1 MPALRRHPLTGF
13 KYAQEGILH
22 CFRTQPNMRF
32 HFIMLVFVLIAGLTL
47 ELHVYELLS
56 LTFASTLV
64 IVMEMMNTAIE
75 KLVDL
80 VAENYNPV
88 AKLIKDVA
96 AAAVL
101 LAALNAVFAGVLVF
115 VLATKLGTVRDYMT
129 TSLTTEVAR
138 VVIIGLVLLTLIV
151 LISKLLSKTGTP
163 WHGGIVSGHSAI
175 GFLLAMTI
183 FFTTKNTLIA
193 FLAIL
198 LAILVAQSRV
208 EAGVHSIREVIL
220 GAMLAIVLTAVVY
233 KVMPHKKSA
242 PEPQPA
248 NHTFNLRKRPV
259 QVASDNF
266 NSSGFEGV
274 FSFG

>member
-1 MPALRRHPLTGF
+1 M
-13 KYAQEGILH
+13 
-22 CFRTQPNMRF
+22 
-32 HFIMLVFVLIAGLTL
+32 MLVCVLIAGLTL
-47 ELHVYELLS
+47 ELQVYELLS

-115 VLATKLGTVRDYMT
+115 VLASKLATVRDYMT
-129 TSLTTEVAR
+129 TSLTSEVAR

-151 LISKLLSKTGTP
+151 IISKLLSKTGTP

-233 KVMPHKKSA
+233 KVMPHKKA
-242 PEPQPA
+242 TTETRPA
-248 NHTFNLRKRPV
+248 SHSSNLSKQRLPLATTEFN
-259 QVASDNF
+259 A
-266 NSSGFEGV
+266 SGFEGV
-274 FSFG
+274 LSFAYR